1 MLFLDPFTQAT
12 MRCSTANVRLLRS
25 FPYVLQRIPRLAMT
39 AAAAVSRMN
48 SGIGLH
54 FAICFIWVKTPHL
67 SSNQQYHSPFS
78 SVAERGTCTTAQAC
92 RGHSFNPGRGHR
104 TSISIFLRISRF
116 TLRFRSLRTTDSRP
130 DSSPTKQSLTNPLH
144 RSMDQSAYYWWRYSF
159 LKKAYVITTWPKFY
173 GLGAHRLQ
181 YSIL

>member
-1 MLFLDPFTQAT
+1 MLFLDPFTQTT

-25 FPYVLQRIPRLAMT
+25 FPYVLQRIPRLAMA

-48 SGIGLH
+48 SGICLH
-54 FAICFIWVKTPHL
+54 FEICFILAKTCLP

-78 SVAERGTCTTAQAC
+78 SVVERGTCTTAQAC
-92 RGHSFNPGRGHR
+92 RGHSFNPGRGHS
-104 TSISIFLRISRF
+104 TSFFIFLQISRF
-116 TLRFRSLRTTDSRP
+116 TLHFRSLRTTDSRP
-130 DSSPTKQSLTNPLH
+130 DSNPTELSLTNPLH
-144 RSMDQSAYYWWRYSF
+144 RSTVQSAYYWWRYSF

-173 GLGAHRLQ
+173 GLGAHRSQ